1 MTDERAGTATGGAS
15 PASRA
20 PAGAEAPAG
29 AVDSAVA
36 VAPPGAADIGRRRGR
51 SLGRGR
57 GRPRRRYS
65 PKEVGVALVLLA
77 PSLAVFVAFFYRP
90 FLNLLNWGTFESRR
104 NGAYFEDV
112 GLRQYREQLTSDDFR
127 DGLWHTVQFVLYTVP
142 AGLVLGVLLAVSA
155 HRRLRGI
162 KVFQTI
168 FSSTLASSVA
178 VTSVLFFYLF
188 NPVVG
193 LARVDWLNDPD
204 MAMFAVSLSS
214 IWQNLGLSFVIV
226 LAGLQTVPDEVIEA
240 ATLDGYG
247 PVRRLLRITLP
258 LISPVLL
265 FLLVVL
271 VIFGFQ
277 AFAQIDIITKG
288 APVGATETLVFKI
301 NRLNRPDNIGIGAVY
316 SVGLFFITLA
326 VTALQFVI
334 LERRV
339 HYAR

>member
-1 MTDERAGTATGGAS
+1 MSGSGIALADVTEAAASPPARAGRRGGGTRRRRWSGRDSLLALLLLL
-15 PASRA
+15 P
-20 PAGAEAPAG
+20 
-29 AVDSAVA
+29 SAV
-36 VAPPGAADIGRRRGR
+36 
-51 SLGRGR
+51 
-57 GRPRRRYS
+57 
-65 PKEVGVALVLLA
+65 
-77 PSLAVFVAFFYRP
+77 VFVTFFYRP
-90 FLNLLNWGTFESRR
+90 FLNLLWWGTFKSQR
-104 NGAYFEDV
+104 NGASFERV
-112 GLRQYREQLTSDDFR
+112 GLSQYREELTSPDFR
-127 DGLWHTVQFVLYTVP
+127 EHLWHTLQFVIYTVP
-142 AGLVLGVLLAVSA
+142 PGLILGVLLAVAA

-178 VTSVLFFYLF
+178 VTSVVFFYFF

-193 LARVDWLNDPD
+193 LFRTDWLNDPNT
-204 MAMFAVSLSS
+204 AMPAVSVSS

-277 AFAQIDIITKG
+277 AFAQIDIITGG
-288 APVGATETLVFKI
+288 APVGATETLVFQI
-301 NRLNRPDNIGIGAVY
+301 NRLGRPDTIGIGAVW

-326 VTALQFVI
+326 VTALQFAI

-339 HYAR
+339 HYVR